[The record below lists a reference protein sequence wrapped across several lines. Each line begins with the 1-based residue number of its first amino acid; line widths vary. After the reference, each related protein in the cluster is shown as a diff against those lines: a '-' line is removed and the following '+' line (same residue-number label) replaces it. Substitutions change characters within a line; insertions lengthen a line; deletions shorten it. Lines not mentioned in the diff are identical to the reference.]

1 MILCS
6 RSSKVAELSPVE
18 MKNQNQ
24 ILILFLSPYYTSPV
38 SGIGSGSGECGSTQN
53 KASRFLDV
61 FEGVASGDG
70 FREAVQVVCIVLQHG
85 AIHMLGVHVKCLSV
99 QWCFTVKVVNGVWR
113 VCGVETHVTIP
124 RSRSPESGSGMGPG
138 QTGVR
143 VFNPQLTTAG
153 AKSDIFNPFFTVGGA
168 GSIAEIADFI
178 HVNP

>member
-24 ILILFLSPYYTSPV
+24 FSFCFRLHTSPV
-38 SGIGSGSGECGSTQN
+38 SGVGSGSGECGSTQN
-53 KASRFLDV
+53 KASCFLDV

-70 FREAVQVVCIVLQHG
+70 FREAIQVVCIVLQYG
-85 AIHMLGVHVKCLSV
+85 AIHMQGVHVKCLSV

-143 VFNPQLTTAG
+143 VFNPQLTMTG